1 MIRSILIVL
10 LSILPVHV
18 TAQTDPVPDRRVAIS
33 RNVDFFGADLASI
46 FDTTLD
52 ACQAACFANPECTA
66 FTYNQRNGSCFPKAG
81 VSEVT
86 FYDGAVSGRLYE
98 TEPAVLSGAGEK
110 AARLEFLREGDL
122 AAARELGRTLGR
134 LHSTDETDPG
144 QYVALAEM
152 RRQEGA
158 LYDALRF
165 TGAALAPT
173 DAADLW
179 IDYADL
185 ALAAPI
191 GDADERR
198 RVRARA
204 LPAAVNGY
212 LRAESAAQEHTVLAV
227 MAEALEQDGRGR
239 QMIDAL
245 RLAQEAQFRRDTEL
259 RLEEAIGRHG
269 FRVTGTDA
277 ESDSAMPRICAEFSE
292 VLVQAGVDYGT
303 YVQLPDQSLTV
314 EAEGAQ
320 LCIDGVAHGERYRVV
335 LREGLPAGS
344 GEVLIRPVELTMYV
358 RDRSPGVRFEGR
370 GYVLPRTPDAGLP
383 LTSVNVGEVG
393 LALYR
398 VPDRNL
404 VRTMQEGFFPGPVYD
419 WQEGYVAD
427 QLGLPLW
434 EGTAEVRQELNR
446 DVTTRLPMADALEG
460 EAPGLFLLQA
470 RVPGRDDEQAAV
482 ATQWFVLTDL
492 GLATMAGTDGLTVSV
507 RALGDAGAA
516 EGAAV
521 SLVSEGNAVLGEAV
535 TGEDGIARFDAGL
548 TRGTGAAAPALV
560 LAERDGDMAFLSLR
574 GPAFDLSDRGVE
586 GRAPS
591 PPIDVFVATDRG
603 AYRAGETIHVTA
615 LMRDPGTVA
624 VEGVPLTAILT
635 RPDGVEYSRHVSVDD
650 VAGGHVF
657 ALPVAP
663 SAPRGV
669 WSVALHADVDDAP
682 LAQQSVLVEDFLP
695 ERIDVELTLAETLRL
710 GDVPPLEV
718 RADYLF
724 GAPAAGLDVEGEVV
738 LRSAA
743 ALEGFPGYRFGRHDQ
758 PFSAR
763 AQGLGDGWVTDAS
776 GAVTVDLPIPEAD
789 AGGRP
794 LSLQVIARVQEL
806 SGRPVERRAEAQVL
820 PDGPML
826 GIRPA
831 FGEDVLGEG
840 ATAEFSVLA
849 LGPDLE
855 PVEMRAE
862 WTVNRVTTEYQWYS
876 VNGAW
881 NWEPVTRRERI
892 AAGEIAPGAAPAQIA
907 VPVDWGQYELIVERL
922 GGEYLAASTEFHA
935 GWYAPADS
943 SDTPDTLEVSLDAES
958 YAVGDTAELR
968 VVPRYDG
975 TALVSVMS
983 DRVISM
989 QAVEVSEGE
998 SIIPLEVT
1006 GEWAPG
1012 AYVTVSV
1019 IRPMDA
1025 EQERNPAR
1033 ALGLVHAAVDPGDK
1047 RLSVAVE
1054 APDTAMPR
1062 EPLEVA
1068 VAVKGAAPGETAHV
1082 TLAAVDAGILN
1093 LTGYESPDPSGH
1105 YFGQRRLGVEMR
1117 DVYGRLLDGMTGEI
1131 GQLRFGGDGGMARR
1145 MQSPPPTEELVAYFE
1160 GPVTVGADG
1169 RARAV
1174 FDMPSFNGTVK
1185 VMAVAWTRSGVGQA
1199 EAEVLV
1205 RDPVVVNVTVPRFMA
1220 PGDESRMLIEVTH
1233 AYGPTGA
1240 VELRAEAQG
1249 IELPVQEASGEVG
1262 ERTGFVTRLPL
1273 RAGAAGLAEITLTA
1287 VTPDGRELRKDL
1299 SVPVEMN
1306 DPEVA
1311 RTSRFTLASG
1321 GTFTFDDDAFAGFRD
1336 GTGTATLS
1344 VGPLARFDAP
1354 GLLAMLDRYPYGCT
1368 EQVTSQALP
1377 LLYFDQVA
1385 SAMGLAEAEETRE
1398 RIAGAIGAILANQ
1411 ARNGAFGLWGAY
1423 SGDLWLDAYVTDF
1436 LSKAK
1441 ARGHDVPEVAF
1452 GMALD
1457 NLRNRVNY
1465 YPDFD
1470 QGGADLAYALL
1481 VLAREGAAA
1490 IGDLRY
1496 YADEKAE
1503 AFGTP
1508 LAKAQLGAALAQY
1521 GEQRRADAM
1530 FARASAE
1537 LTERLASE
1545 ETMGWREDYGT
1556 DRRDAAAV
1564 LTLAV
1569 EAGSAAVDTGRLTDA
1584 VAQGGRASTQEAAW
1598 TLMAAHAL
1606 IDDLRDTGVS
1616 VDGAAPEG
1624 PLVFLREDSVAAA
1637 PVRFGNTGAE
1647 TELTVTAFG
1656 VPEVPP
1662 EAGGNGYAIDRSWFT
1677 MEGEPAN
1684 PDGVAV
1690 GTRLVTVLTVTPFGR
1705 QEARLMV
1712 DDPLPA
1718 GFEIDNPNLLRSGDM
1733 SGLDWLETVEPQ
1745 TAEFRQ
1751 ERFLAAVDH
1760 LSDAPFRLAYVVRAV
1775 SPGAFHLPAASVE
1788 DMYRPE
1794 MRANTAAG
1802 RVTIVE

>member
-10 LSILPVHV
+10 LSVLPAHAF
-18 TAQTDPVPDRRVAIS
+18 AQTDPVPDRRVAIS
-33 RNVDFFGADLASI
+33 RNVDFFGADLANI
-46 FDTTLD
+46 FDTSLD
-52 ACQAACFANPECTA
+52 ACQSACFVNPDCTA

-81 VSEVT
+81 VSEVS

-98 TEPAVLSGAGEK
+98 TAPVVLSRAEEK
-110 AARLEFLREGDL
+110 AGRLGFLRDGDF
-122 AAARELGRTLGR
+122 AEARELGRTLGR
-134 LHSTDETDPG
+134 LHSTDETDPE
-144 QYVALAEM
+144 QFVALADL

-173 DAADLW
+173 DLPDLW

-191 GDADERR
+191 GDGNERQ
-198 RVRARA
+198 RVRERA
-204 LPAAVNGY
+204 LPAAINGY
-212 LRAESAAQEHTVLAV
+212 LRAESAAQEHTALAV

-277 ESDSAMPRICAEFSE
+277 ESDAAMPRICAEFSE
-292 VLVQAGVDYGT
+292 DLVQVGVDYGT

-320 LCIDGVAHGERYRVV
+320 LCIDGVSHGERYRVV
-335 LREGLPAGS
+335 LREGLPAES
-344 GEVLIRPVELTMYV
+344 GEVLIRPVELTLYV
-358 RDRSPGVRFEGR
+358 RDRSPGVRFDGR

-393 LALYR
+393 LTLYR
-398 VPDRNL
+398 VSDRNL
-404 VRTMQEGFFPGPVYD
+404 VRTMQEGLLGGPVYD
-419 WQEGYVAD
+419 WQEDYVAEEI
-427 QLGLPLW
+427 GLPVW
-434 EGTAEVRQELNR
+434 EGVAEIRQELNR
-446 DVTTRLPMADALEG
+446 DVTTRLPMAEALEG
-460 EAPGLFLLQA
+460 EAPGLFVLQA
-470 RVPGRDDEQAAV
+470 RVPGLDEQQAAL

-507 RALGDAGAA
+507 RALTDAVAA
-516 EGAAV
+516 EGV
-521 SLVSEGNAVLGEAV
+521 LVQLVSEGNAVLGEAV
-535 TGEDGIARFDAGL
+535 TGADGIARFDAGL
-548 TRGTGAAAPALV
+548 ARGRGAAAPALV
-560 LAERDGDMAFLSLR
+560 LAEREEDMSFLSLG

-586 GRAPS
+586 GREPS

-615 LMRDPGTVA
+615 LMRDPGAVA

-635 RPDGVEYSRHVSVDD
+635 RPDGVEYSRHVSTDD

-669 WSVALHADVDDAP
+669 WSVALHTDVDGEPVARE
-682 LAQQSVLVEDFLP
+682 SVLVEDFLP
-695 ERIDVELTLAETLRL
+695 ERIGVELTLAETLGL
-710 GDVPPLEV
+710 GDVPPLLV
-718 RADYLF
+718 QADYLF

-738 LRSAA
+738 LRAA
-743 ALEGFPGYRFGRHDQ
+743 SEVDGFPGYAFGRHDA
-758 PFSAR
+758 PFSPR
-763 AQGLGDGWVTDAS
+763 AQGFGDGWVTDDT
-776 GAVTVDLPIPEAD
+776 GAVTVDLPIPDAD

-794 LSLQVIARVQEL
+794 LELQVTARVQEL
-806 SGRPVERRAEAQVL
+806 SGRPVERRTQAQVL
-820 PDGPML
+820 PDGPMI

-831 FGEDVLGEG
+831 FGEGVLGEG
-840 ATAEFSVLA
+840 ETAEFSVLA
-849 LGPDLE
+849 LGPDLVPE
-855 PVEMRAE
+855 AMQAE
-862 WTVNRVTTEYQWYS
+862 WTVNRVTVDYQWYS
-876 VNGAW
+876 VNGNW
-881 NWEPVTRRERI
+881 NWETVTRRERI
-892 AAGEIAPGAAPAQIA
+892 ATGEVALGEAPAEIA
-907 VPVDWGQYELIVERL
+907 VPMDWGQYEVIVERT
-922 GGEYLAASTEFHA
+922 GGGYLAASMDFYA
-935 GWYAPADS
+935 GWYAPAEG
-943 SDTPDTLEVSLDAES
+943 SDTPDTLDVSLDAES

-989 QAVEVSEGE
+989 QAVEVTEGE
-998 SIIPLEVT
+998 NVIPLEVT
-1006 GEWAPG
+1006 GEWGPG

-1019 IRPMDA
+1019 IRPMDV
-1025 EQERNPAR
+1025 EQGRNPAR
-1033 ALGLVHAAVDPGDK
+1033 ALGLVHAAVDPADK
-1047 RLSVAVE
+1047 RLTVAVE
-1054 APDTAMPR
+1054 VPETAIPR
-1062 EPLEVA
+1062 APLEVA
-1068 VAVKGAAPGETAHV
+1068 VAVKGAEAGETAYV
-1082 TLAAVDAGILN
+1082 TLAAVDEGILS
-1093 LTGYESPDPSGH
+1093 LTGFESPDPEG
-1105 YFGQRRLGVEMR
+1105 YFFGQRRLGVEMR
-1117 DVYGRLLDGMTGEI
+1117 DVYGRLLDGMSGEM
-1131 GQLRFGGDGGMARR
+1131 GALRSGGDGGMARR

-1174 FDMPSFNGTVK
+1174 FDMPSFNGTVR
-1185 VMAVAWTRSGVGQA
+1185 VMAVAWSRSGVGQA

-1240 VELRAEAQG
+1240 VALRAEAQG
-1249 IELPVQEASGEVG
+1249 IALPVQAASGEVG
-1262 ERTGFVTRLPL
+1262 DRTGFVTRLPL
-1273 RAGAAGLAEITLTA
+1273 RAGAPGLAEITLTA
-1287 VTPDGRELRKDL
+1287 VTPDGRELVKEI

-1311 RTSRFTLASG
+1311 RTSRFVLASG
-1321 GTFTFDDDAFAGFRD
+1321 ETFTFDDQVFGGFRA
-1336 GTGTATLS
+1336 GTGSATLS

-1398 RIAGAIGAILANQ
+1398 RIEGAIGAILANQ

-1441 ARGHDVPEVAF
+1441 ARGHGVPEVAF
-1452 GMALD
+1452 QMALD

-1465 YPDFD
+1465 YPEFD
-1470 QGGADLAYALL
+1470 GGGTDLAYALL

-1496 YADEKAE
+1496 YADEKAG

-1508 LAKAQLGAALAQY
+1508 LAQAQLGAALAQY

-1530 FARASAE
+1530 FALASAE
-1537 LTERLASE
+1537 LTERLQTT
-1545 ETMGWREDYGT
+1545 ETMGWRDDYGT

-1569 EAGSAAVDTGRLTDA
+1569 EAGSTAVDTARLTDA

-1598 TLMAAHAL
+1598 TLMAANAL
-1606 IDDLRDTGVS
+1606 IDDLRETGVT

-1624 PLVFLREDSVAAA
+1624 PLVFLREDTVAAA
-1637 PVRFGNTGAE
+1637 PVRFENSGEE

-1656 VPEVPP
+1656 VPEVGP

-1677 MEGEPAN
+1677 MDGAAAD

-1718 GFEIDNPNLLRSGDM
+1718 GFEIDNPNLLRSGDL
-1733 SGLDWLETVEPQ
+1733 SGLAWLETVEPQ

-1760 LSDAPFRLAYVVRAV
+1760 RSEAAFRLAYVVRAV